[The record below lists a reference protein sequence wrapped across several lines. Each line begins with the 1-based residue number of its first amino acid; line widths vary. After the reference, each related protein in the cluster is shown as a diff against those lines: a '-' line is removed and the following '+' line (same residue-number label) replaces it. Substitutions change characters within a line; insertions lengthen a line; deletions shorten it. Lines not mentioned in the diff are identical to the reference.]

1 MREFYLMVGLAGS
14 GKSTIAKEIE
24 YSICM
29 SSPKYDEYGRADKV
43 VLISSDDIRAEIL
56 GDVNDQSQNDKVFS
70 HVHKLIK
77 QAVKDYNH
85 IIIDA
90 TNITI
95 KNRRALL
102 NCLNDKKDYH
112 KIAYIV
118 NTSIEKCKENNSK
131 RDRKVPEYVIDNQ
144 AKKFEIPFANE
155 GFNSIFLH
163 HFPAYNCGALKE
175 EVLLNNITSLM
186 DGFNQKNHHHAY
198 DLGTHCRKLYEELS
212 KRTDDKILLCSA
224 LVHDIGKLYTGAP
237 KEDGSGEYSY
247 KQHNNFGAY
256 YLITNLEKIESNRL
270 DEILELLFYVNYH
283 MHPFFVQSGKS
294 EKKWKDIFGEEK
306 YNKLFLFNECDKI
319 ASGTHR
325 N

>member
-24 YSICM
+24 YSIRM
-29 SSPKYDEYGRADKV
+29 SYPKYDEYGRADKV

-56 GDVNDQSQNDKVFS
+56 GDVNDQTQNDKVFS
-70 HVHKLIK
+70 HIHKLIK
-77 QAVKDYNH
+77 QAVREYNH
-85 IIIDA
+85 IIVDA
-90 TNITI
+90 TNLTI

-102 NCLNDKKDYH
+102 NCLDDKKDYH

-118 NTSIEKCKENNSK
+118 NTPIEKCKENNSK

-186 DGFNQKNHHHAY
+186 DGFNQKNHHHIY
-198 DLGTHCRKLYEELS
+198 DLGTHCKKLHEELS

>member
-24 YSICM
+24 YSIRM

-56 GDVNDQSQNDKVFS
+56 GDINDQTQNDKVFS
-70 HVHKLIK
+70 HIHKLIK
-77 QAVKDYNH
+77 QAVREYNH
-85 IIIDA
+85 IIVDA
-90 TNITI
+90 TNLTI

-102 NCLNDKKDYH
+102 NCLDDKKDYH

-118 NTSIEKCKENNSK
+118 NTPIAKCKENNSK

-186 DGFNQKNHHHAY
+186 DGFNQKNHHHIY
-198 DLGTHCRKLYEELS
+198 DLGTHCRKLHEELS

>member
-1 MREFYLMVGLAGS
+1 MREFYLMVGLSGS

-85 IIIDA
+85 IIVDA

-118 NTSIEKCKENNSK
+118 NTSI
-131 RDRKVPEYVIDNQ
+131 
-144 AKKFEIPFANE
+144 
-155 GFNSIFLH
+155 
-163 HFPAYNCGALKE
+163 
-175 EVLLNNITSLM
+175 
-186 DGFNQKNHHHAY
+186 
-198 DLGTHCRKLYEELS
+198 
-212 KRTDDKILLCSA
+212 
-224 LVHDIGKLYTGAP
+224 
-237 KEDGSGEYSY
+237 
-247 KQHNNFGAY
+247 
-256 YLITNLEKIESNRL
+256 
-270 DEILELLFYVNYH
+270 
-283 MHPFFVQSGKS
+283 
-294 EKKWKDIFGEEK
+294 
-306 YNKLFLFNECDKI
+306 
-319 ASGTHR
+319 
-325 N
+325 

>member
-24 YSICM
+24 YAIRM

-43 VLISSDDIRAEIL
+43 VLISSDDIREEVL
-56 GDVNDQSQNDKVFS
+56 GDVNDQTQNDKVFS
-70 HVHKLIK
+70 HIHKLIK
-77 QAVKDYNH
+77 QAVREYNH
-85 IIIDA
+85 IIVDA
-90 TNITI
+90 TNLTI

-102 NCLNDKKDYH
+102 NCLDDKKDYH

-118 NTSIEKCKENNSK
+118 NTPIEKCKENNSK

-186 DGFNQKNHHHAY
+186 DGFNQKNHHHIY
-198 DLGTHCRKLYEELS
+198 DLGTHCRKLHEELS

>member
-43 VLISSDDIRAEIL
+43 VLISSDDIREEIL
-56 GDVNDQSQNDKVFS
+56 GDVNDQTQNDKVFS
-70 HVHKLIK
+70 HIHKLIK
-77 QAVKDYNH
+77 QAVRDYNH
-85 IIIDA
+85 IIVDA
-90 TNITI
+90 TNLTI

-102 NCLNDKKDYH
+102 NCLDDKKDYH

-118 NTSIEKCKENNSK
+118 NTPIEKCKENNSK

-186 DGFNQKNHHHAY
+186 DGFNQKNHHHIY
-198 DLGTHCRKLYEELS
+198 DLGTHCKKLHEELS

-247 KQHNNFGAY
+247 KQHNNFGVY

>member
-24 YSICM
+24 YAIHM

-56 GDVNDQSQNDKVFS
+56 GDVNDQTQNDKVFS
-70 HVHKLIK
+70 HIHKLIK
-77 QAVKDYNH
+77 QAVRDYNH
-85 IIIDA
+85 IIVDA
-90 TNITI
+90 TNLTI

-102 NCLNDKKDYH
+102 NCLDDKKDYH

-118 NTSIEKCKENNSK
+118 NTPIEKCKENNSK

-186 DGFNQKNHHHAY
+186 DGFNQKNHHHIY
-198 DLGTHCRKLYEELS
+198 DLGTHCRKLHEELS

-237 KEDGSGEYSY
+237 KEDCSGEYSY

>member
-24 YSICM
+24 YAIHM

-43 VLISSDDIRAEIL
+43 VLISSDDIREEIL
-56 GDVNDQSQNDKVFS
+56 GDVNDQTQNDKVFS
-70 HVHKLIK
+70 HIHKLIK
-77 QAVKDYNH
+77 QAVRDYNH
-85 IIIDA
+85 IIVDA
-90 TNITI
+90 TNLTI

-102 NCLNDKKDYH
+102 NCLDDKKDYH

-118 NTSIEKCKENNSK
+118 NTPIEKCKENNSK

-270 DEILELLFYVNYH
+270 YEILELLFYVNYH